1 MRKCIHVREIEVT
14 ERKHKEVT
22 LWSVRALGRIA
33 NWKKR
38 QNRDA
43 NVLILTSQQCNL
55 SSIYKKQT
63 IETVN
68 TREHSQ
74 PAYGAAE
81 RKLVYE
87 FVFVGIVKN
96 AKLQLF

>member
-33 NWKKR
+33 NWKKGKTEMPMFWFWQVNNAICPR
-38 QNRDA
+38 FIK
-43 NVLILTSQQCNL
+43 L
-55 SSIYKKQT
+55 QT

>member
-1 MRKCIHVREIEVT
+1 MKCKSTGKNSE
-14 ERKHKEVT
+14 
-22 LWSVRALGRIA
+22 L
-33 NWKKR
+33 KKR
-38 QNRDA
+38 KNRDA

>member
-1 MRKCIHVREIEVT
+1 MKCKSTGKNSE
-14 ERKHKEVT
+14 
-22 LWSVRALGRIA
+22 L
-33 NWKKR
+33 KKR

-55 SSIYKKQT
+55 SSIYKK

>member
-1 MRKCIHVREIEVT
+1 MKCKSTGKNSE
-14 ERKHKEVT
+14 
-22 LWSVRALGRIA
+22 L
-33 NWKKR
+33 KKR

-81 RKLVYE
+81 RKLGYE

>member
-1 MRKCIHVREIEVT
+1 MKCKSTGKNSE
-14 ERKHKEVT
+14 
-22 LWSVRALGRIA
+22 L
-33 NWKKR
+33 KKS

-68 TREHSQ
+68 TRQHSQ

>member
-1 MRKCIHVREIEVT
+1 MKCKST
-14 ERKHKEVT
+14 GKNSK
-22 LWSVRALGRIA
+22 L
-33 NWKKR
+33 KKR
-38 QNRDA
+38 QNQEA

-55 SSIYKKQT
+55 SLIYKKQT